1 MAMTEEEFESWR
13 AEGDERCGRCPFC
26 NAPGWIVGDTD
37 WCPHYVG
44 SDDLCG
50 SAGPQ
55 FDFLDEDPF
64 FGFLEVAGWLQSLGQ
79 EEVAA
84 LADRLTPQA
93 QRVVEAVVNHGIE
106 GFWLGLVPAEV
117 LSVDVSESLMDTT
130 YFSYFVQDMDR
141 MRSDLATTIDAFMAE
156 LDGLGAGPGGDAS
169 PPRS

>member
-117 LSVDVSESLMDTT
+117 LSVDVSGQQDIQNGKHTQSGRWAWRGSADYCHGTVRKSDTKPI
-130 YFSYFVQDMDR
+130 S
-141 MRSDLATTIDAFMAE
+141 SELAAC
-156 LDGLGAGPGGDAS
+156 G
-169 PPRS
+169 